1 MLNADVTPSSQWKGW
16 HNLCYKICNS
26 DKRSCPELI
35 ARFALKEVNLVKWK
49 SLLLLGAV
57 IVSFSKVH
65 ADPFEPSG
73 FPSLIESLKFAT
85 AIDFCG
91 EEVPIGEQ
99 QVRERLEKE
108 LLLSLWNRPQVILW
122 LKRSKRYMPHIE
134 ELLRNEGMPEDL
146 KYVALAESALRPHA
160 NSRKGAVGFWQFISY
175 TGQKYGLVI
184 NNRIDERRN
193 IFASTRAAIG
203 YLKDLH
209 DIFGSWALAAAAYNM
224 GEEGL
229 MAEIL
234 EQGNND
240 YYNLHLPLET
250 QRYILRI
257 IAIKLIL
264 EDPAKY
270 GFYLAEEDYYPP
282 FHFDQVSIE
291 CDDETPIRL
300 VAKAA
305 KTTFKA
311 IKELNP
317 EIRGHYLAEGSYTI
331 LIPQGGS
338 EDFQARYR
346 SLIRQWSSNQ
356 QERIYFV
363 KEGDN
368 LTAIAERFGVPLA
381 SLLIW
386 NRLNPRATIHPG
398 DRLIIYPKK
407 PVYVDIDS
415 ENNDNNGTAVNND

>member
-1 MLNADVTPSSQWKGW
+1 
-16 HNLCYKICNS
+16 
-26 DKRSCPELI
+26 
-35 ARFALKEVNLVKWK
+35 
-49 SLLLLGAV
+49 LLGA
-57 IVSFSKVH
+57 IILSFSTAY
-65 ADPFEPSG
+65 ADPLEPSA
-73 FPSLIESLKFAT
+73 FPSLLSSIKLDT
-85 AIDFCG
+85 VPDFCG
-91 EEVPIGEQ
+91 EEVPIAEQ
-99 QVRERLEKE
+99 EVRERLEKE

-122 LKRSKRYMPHIE
+122 LKRSKRYLPPIE
-134 ELLRNEGMPEDL
+134 ELLKNEGMPDDL
-146 KYVALAESALRPHA
+146 KYVAITESALRPHA
-160 NSRKGAVGFWQFISY
+160 HSRKGAVGFWQFVSY
-175 TGQKYGLVI
+175 TGGKYGLVI

-193 IFASTRAAIG
+193 IFASTRAAIR
-203 YLKDLH
+203 YFKDLH
-209 DIFGSWALAAAAYNM
+209 QIFGSWTLAAAAYNM

-250 QRYILRI
+250 QQYILRI

-264 EDPAKY
+264 TDPAKY
-270 GFYLAEEDYYPP
+270 GFYLLEEDYYPP
-282 FHFDQVSIE
+282 LHFEQVSIE
-291 CDDETPIRL
+291 CVDETPIRI

-317 EIRGHYLAEGSYTI
+317 EIRGHYLPEGSYSI
-331 LIPQGGS
+331 LIPNGDS
-338 EDFQARYR
+338 EDFQVRYK
-346 SLIRQWSSNQ
+346 SLIKQWSSNQ

-363 KEGDN
+363 KEGDS

-381 SLLIW
+381 SLIIW

-398 DRLIIYPKK
+398 DRLIIYPQK

-415 ENNDNNGTAVNND
+415 ENNDNNGSALDND

>member
-1 MLNADVTPSSQWKGW
+1 
-16 HNLCYKICNS
+16 
-26 DKRSCPELI
+26 
-35 ARFALKEVNLVKWK
+35 VKWK
-49 SLLLLGAV
+49 SLLLLAA
-57 IVSFSKVH
+57 IIFSFSEVH
-65 ADPFEPSG
+65 ADPFEPPG
-73 FPSLIESLKFAT
+73 FPSLITSLKLAT
-85 AIDFCG
+85 ALKFCG

-122 LKRSKRYMPHIE
+122 LKRSRRYLPPIE
-134 ELLRNEGMPEDL
+134 EVLRNEGMPDDL
-146 KYVALAESALRPHA
+146 KYVAIAESALRPHA
-160 NSRKGAVGFWQFISY
+160 RSRKGAVGFWQFMRY

-184 NNRIDERRN
+184 NDRIDERRN

-209 DIFGSWALAAAAYNM
+209 EIFGSWALAAAAYNM

-229 MAEIL
+229 MSEIL

-240 YYNLHLPLET
+240 YYHLYLPLET
-250 QRYILRI
+250 QRYIFRI
-257 IAIKLIL
+257 LAIKLIL

-270 GFYLAEEDYYPP
+270 GFYLLEEDYYPP
-282 FHFDQVSIE
+282 LSFDQVRIE
-291 CDDETPIRL
+291 CTDETPIRI

-305 KTTFKA
+305 RTTFRA
-311 IKELNP
+311 VKELNP
-317 EIRGHYLAEGSYTI
+317 EIRGHYLAEGSYTL
-331 LIPQGGS
+331 LIPKGNSG
-338 EDFQARYR
+338 DFQARY
-346 SLIRQWSSNQ
+346 SDLIRQWSSNQ

-381 SLLIW
+381 SLIIW

-398 DRLIIYPKK
+398 DRLIIYPQK
-407 PVYVDIDS
+407 PVYVDIDN
-415 ENNDNNGTAVNND
+415 ENNNNNGAALNND

>member
-1 MLNADVTPSSQWKGW
+1 
-16 HNLCYKICNS
+16 
-26 DKRSCPELI
+26 
-35 ARFALKEVNLVKWK
+35 VNFVKWK
-49 SLLLLGAV
+49 SLLLLAAFV
-57 IVSFSKVH
+57 LCFSKVH

-73 FPSLIESLKFAT
+73 FPSLITSLKLAT
-85 AIDFCG
+85 VPDFCG

-122 LKRSKRYMPHIE
+122 LKRSKRYLPPIAKV
-134 ELLRNEGMPEDL
+134 LKNEGMPDDL
-146 KYVALAESALRPHA
+146 KYVAIAESALRPHA
-160 NSRKGAVGFWQFISY
+160 HSRKGAVGFWQFIKY

-193 IFASTRAAIG
+193 IFPSTRAAVR
-203 YLKDLH
+203 YLSDLRE
-209 DIFGSWALAAAAYNM
+209 IFGSWTLAAAAYNM

-229 MAEIL
+229 MSEIL
-234 EQGNND
+234 EQGNDN
-240 YYNLHLPLET
+240 YYNLYLPLET
-250 QRYILRI
+250 QRYIFRI

-264 EDPAKY
+264 EDPARY
-270 GFYLAEEDYYPP
+270 GFYLLEEDYYPP
-282 FHFDQVSIE
+282 LHFDQVSIE
-291 CDDETPIRL
+291 CTDETPIRI

-305 KTTFKA
+305 RTTFKA

-317 EIRGHYLAEGSYTI
+317 EIRGHYLAEGNYTL
-331 LIPQGGS
+331 LIPKGDS
-338 EDFQARYR
+338 EDFQARYTN
-346 SLIRQWSSNQ
+346 LVRQWSSNQ

-381 SLLIW
+381 SLIIW
-386 NRLNPRATIHPG
+386 NRLNLKETIHPG
-398 DRLIIYPKK
+398 DRLVIYPQK

-415 ENNDNNGTAVNND
+415 ENNGRNGAALNND